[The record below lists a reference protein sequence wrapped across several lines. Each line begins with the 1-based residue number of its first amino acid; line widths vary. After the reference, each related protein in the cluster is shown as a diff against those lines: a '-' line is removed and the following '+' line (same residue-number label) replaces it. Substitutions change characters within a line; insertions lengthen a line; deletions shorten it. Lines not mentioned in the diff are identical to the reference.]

1 MSKIE
6 DLLKTYERYVRLPW
20 DPGLAGPQKVWF
32 AEYDPGQERRLRPRV
47 PAFEAATTA
56 AGHAWR
62 LVDITNAFAEWMADH
77 EYKEAYFEQPDD
89 LGMALA
95 DFAEAVAEQVRG
107 ALEHPDADEDTVVAV
122 LGLASL
128 FGLTRASDLIA
139 SVDSDIRGRLL
150 VFFPGQHHGHNW
162 RLLDARDG
170 WNYHAVPISGSSER
184 E

>member
-6 DLLKTYERYVRLPW
+6 DLLAAYERYVRLPW
-20 DPGLAGPQKVWF
+20 DQRLAGPQRVWF
-32 AEYDPGQERRLRPRV
+32 AVYDPSQERRLRHRM
-47 PAFEAATTA
+47 PAFEALTA
-56 AGHAWR
+56 AANHGWR
-62 LVDITNAFAEWMADH
+62 LEDITNAFAEWMANH

-95 DFAEAVAEQVRG
+95 DFAEAVADQVRR
-107 ALEHPDADEDTVVAV
+107 ALKHPDVDEDTVVAV
-122 LGLASL
+122 LGLSSL

-139 SVDSDIRGRLL
+139 DIESSIRGRLL

>member
-6 DLLKTYERYVRLPW
+6 DLLKAYERYVRLPW

-56 AGHAWR
+56 AGHAWW

-77 EYKEAYFEQPDD
+77 EYKEAYFERPDD
-89 LGMALA
+89 LGMALV

-107 ALEHPDADEDTVVAV
+107 DLEHPDVDADTVVAV

-139 SVDSDIRGRLL
+139 SVDSCIRGRLL